1 MVYHMFTYQQQRLW
15 KEKVGA
21 AAPHPEALVLQ
32 VVAPRMDKVGA
43 IARPEA
49 LVGAQGEVPSAD
61 SIQVV
66 ELLPNE
72 RCITVRWCATLMAL
86 HTEMNAHGSHQMW
99 A

>member
-1 MVYHMFTYQQQRLW
+1 MFTYQQRRLW

-21 AAPHPEALVLQ
+21 AAPHPKPLVLQ
-32 VVAPRMDKVGA
+32 VVARMDKAGA

-49 LVGAQGEVPSAD
+49 LVAAQGEVPSAD
-61 SIQVV
+61 SIQVM

-86 HTEMNAHGSHQMW
+86 HTEMNTHGSHLMW